1 MCVCVCVCVYIF
13 TIAFA
18 IMVYHSI
25 LNIVLCAIQQDL
37 VYPFYIQKLTSAKPN
52 LPLHPSLNSLPCGK
66 HQSVLCVCESVSV
79 FVHLYHILGSVSYGR
94 AI

>member
-1 MCVCVCVCVYIF
+1 MNFLANSIYIYIYIYTHTHTHTHIF

-18 IMVYHSI
+18 IMLYHRI

-66 HQSVLCVCESVSV
+66 HQSVLYVCESVSG
-79 FVHLYHILGSVSYGR
+79 L
-94 AI
+94 